1 MEPLVLT
8 DKDQFPTDEVIA
20 SHLGKRVALWGAF
33 FDELHADHPDCEERW
48 RYYNDGKSWLM
59 NVSRKKKTVFW
70 LGVIKGA
77 FRITCYFTDKAAD
90 AIRKSALSGEL
101 KKQFLGGQRYG
112 KLGGIT
118 ITFRKKSDLKDAKAL
133 VALKIG

>member
-8 DKDQFPTDEVIA
+8 DKDQFPDDDVIA
-20 SHLGKRVALWGAF
+20 SHLGRRITLWYAF
-33 FDELHADHPDCEERW
+33 FEQLRAEHPDFEERW

-70 LGVIKGA
+70 LGVAKGT
-77 FRITCYFTDKAAD
+77 FRITCYFTDKVAD
-90 AIRKSALSGEL
+90 AIRKSALSSEL
-101 KKQFLGGQRYG
+101 KKQFLGGKRYG

-118 ITFRKKSDLKDAKAL
+118 ITFQKKSDLKDARTL
-133 VALKIG
+133 IALKLS